1 MIKIFLHLR
10 TRLCYIVK
18 NMAVEDGHGQ
28 PCGIHKTILLNHIR
42 SNYIKLYHII
52 LYHVMSCYFISCHAM
67 SYHVMS
73 YAMSCRVTCHVKC
86 HVTCHVKCHVTC
98 HVMSCHIISYL
109 SPSLQLQHGLV
120 ITRRRTY
127 GDTVKTQ
134 NRILLSVTSLSIHSI
149 SSRYQLHLKYH

>member
-1 MIKIFLHLR
+1 MLHSEKHGCWR
-10 TRLCYIVK
+10 WPWTAVWYSYNDFVK
-18 NMAVEDGHGQ
+18 SYQ
-28 PCGIHKTILLNHIR
+28 
-42 SNYIKLYHII
+42 IKLYQIISYHI
-52 LYHVMSCYFISCHAM
+52 ISCHVM
-67 SYHVMS
+67 LFHIMPCHVMS